1 MVFYI
6 KKASS
11 SKLKKKATKTQE
23 AKKILKKK
31 FKVNTKIVFTED
43 GELVQQWPPVQKS
56 SLANAD
62 EEDEAN
68 GINLD
73 KVKEILR
80 EEDKFDKEE
89 YRKKIKEKHREKR
102 LKEKAARREA
112 RNMNAEGG
120 EETVAYLA
128 HSGSEEEFDPSTL
141 PDPDKFKDSDQEP
154 DSESEDSYSEP
165 EERIGGKRRNSS
177 NRREAEETTGKRKKA
192 KLSDEEDSFMP
203 LDTGLSLAEDEE
215 LVLHLLNSNS

>member
-1 MVFYI
+1 M
-6 KKASS
+6 
-11 SKLKKKATKTQE
+11 KKKTTKTQE

-56 SLANAD
+56 SLAKAD
-62 EEDEAN
+62 EEDDAT

-73 KVKEILR
+73 KAKEILR

-112 RNMNAEGG
+112 RNKNTQAE
-120 EETVAYLA
+120 EETVAFLA

-141 PDPDKFKDSDQEP
+141 PDPDKYKDSNEEQ
-154 DSESEDSYSEP
+154 DSESEDSYSEL
-165 EERIGGKRRNSS
+165 EKGGRKKRSYSNSTT
-177 NRREAEETTGKRKKA
+177 AEEMPLKRKKV
-192 KLSDEEDSFMP
+192 KFSQEEDPYLP

-215 LVLHLLNSNS
+215 LVLHLLNNHS